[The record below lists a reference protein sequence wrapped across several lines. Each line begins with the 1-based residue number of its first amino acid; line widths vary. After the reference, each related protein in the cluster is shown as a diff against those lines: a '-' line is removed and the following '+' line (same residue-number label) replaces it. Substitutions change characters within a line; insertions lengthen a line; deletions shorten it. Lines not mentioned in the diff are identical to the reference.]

1 MFSCSMKGW
10 VDEKGK
16 CCVVCVKRESALSRF
31 CAVVARNESMS
42 DVLSVRKSAYG
53 KPVNHLQNLL
63 QDR

>member
-16 CCVVCVKRESALSRF
+16 CRVVCVKRESALSRF

-42 DVLSVRKSAYG
+42 DVLSVRKSA
-53 KPVNHLQNLL
+53 
-63 QDR
+63 